1 MIQSALVILLFS
13 FSVLAALPEDFS
25 FTPYGM
31 AQYRLRYEFLSEKYD
46 GKTISSGNY
55 FNTIGYK
62 VGLKASVN
70 SQVDFQFEIGN
81 DWGSTEAVS
90 VDNSNMTKNRADL
103 YPFFS
108 LAFVRWNPGYMH
120 IQAGRVPVKATSVTD
135 ILGISLQRSNSGKDI
150 RYESCSHQPWVAS
163 TNGTMDGLRIG
174 APISKKEFKLGV
186 DLFTTVITQR
196 TAPLSENFLKNADG
210 VMVMLDFPMSYKGL
224 SLLPQF
230 IAIPYRKYDQ
240 VNKEKDHELMGGLQ
254 GDIKINQAF
263 SLRFGYGFA
272 VFYQNVLSDSSSAKD
287 VVVRQIGMNGGV
299 GSSLQIG
306 PGKLD
311 LDLKIGSD
319 DDRETQMDKQIFPY
333 IETLYT
339 WVLNKHF
346 SVRPRLRVFITT
358 TETEKTVVRSRPELI
373 FNGSF

>member
-1 MIQSALVILLFS
+1 
-13 FSVLAALPEDFS
+13 
-25 FTPYGM
+25 
-31 AQYRLRYEFLSEKYD
+31 
-46 GKTISSGNY
+46 
-55 FNTIGYK
+55 
-62 VGLKASVN
+62 
-70 SQVDFQFEIGN
+70 
-81 DWGSTEAVS
+81 
-90 VDNSNMTKNRADL
+90 
-103 YPFFS
+103 
-108 LAFVRWNPGYMH
+108 
-120 IQAGRVPVKATSVTD
+120 
-135 ILGISLQRSNSGKDI
+135 
-150 RYESCSHQPWVAS
+150 
-163 TNGTMDGLRIG
+163 
-174 APISKKEFKLGV
+174 
-186 DLFTTVITQR
+186 
-196 TAPLSENFLKNADG
+196 
-210 VMVMLDFPMSYKGL
+210 
-224 SLLPQF
+224 
-230 IAIPYRKYDQ
+230 
-240 VNKEKDHELMGGLQ
+240 MGGLQ

>member
-1 MIQSALVILLFS
+1 MIQTALVILLFS
-13 FSVLAALPEDFS
+13 FSIFAALPENFS

-31 AQYRLRYEFLSEKYD
+31 AQYRLRYEFLSEKKYD
-46 GKTISSGNY
+46 KTTSSGNY
-55 FNTIGYK
+55 SNTIGYK

-90 VDNSNMTKNRADL
+90 IDNSNMTNNRANL
-103 YPFFS
+103 YPYFS

-120 IQAGRVPVKATSVTD
+120 IQAGRVPIKATSVTD
-135 ILGISLQRSNSGKDI
+135 ILGISLQRSNSGKKV

-163 TNGTMDGLRIG
+163 TNGTMDGFRIG

-196 TAPLSENFLKNADG
+196 TAPLNEDFLKNADG
-210 VMVMLDFPMSYKGL
+210 VMVMLEIPMSYKGL
-224 SLLPQF
+224 ALLPQF
-230 IAIPYRKYDQ
+230 IAIPYRNYDRIAR
-240 VNKEKDHELMGGLQ
+240 EKDHELMGGLQ

-272 VFYQNVLSDSSSAKD
+272 VFYQNVLSDSSSVRD
-287 VVVRQIGMNGGV
+287 VVVKQIGMSGGV
-299 GSSLQIG
+299 GTSIEMG

-319 DDRETQMDKQIFPY
+319 DDRETQLDRQIFPY

-346 SVRPRLRVFITT
+346 SIRPRFRIFITT
-358 TETEKTVVRSRPELI
+358 TETEKTIVKSRPELI